1 MVRWT
6 KLWLG
11 HAGGK
16 MARKQT
22 WIVVFVL
29 VMACVRGAYAQ
40 GPEKNEVAGTIGRVF
55 VSDHPVASIGNAD
68 NMLRTGNGLTF
79 EGTYGRHVWSRPA
92 VALTAEVPFAFDPT
106 QKLHVSVANTV
117 PESYR

>member
-1 MVRWT
+1 
-6 KLWLG
+6 
-11 HAGGK
+11 

-22 WIVVFVL
+22 WTVVFVL
-29 VMACVRGAYAQ
+29 VMASVRGAYAQ

-79 EGTYGRHVWSRPA
+79 EGHLRPPRLEQA
-92 VALTAEVPFAFDPT
+92 GCGPYRRSAFC
-106 QKLHVSVANTV
+106 LRS
-117 PESYR
+117 